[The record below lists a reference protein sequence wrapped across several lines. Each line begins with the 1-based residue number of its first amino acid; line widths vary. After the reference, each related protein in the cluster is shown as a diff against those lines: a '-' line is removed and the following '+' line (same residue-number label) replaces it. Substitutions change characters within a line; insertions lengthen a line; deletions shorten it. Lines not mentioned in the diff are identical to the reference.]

1 MPGIGTIVNAAAV
14 IAGGCVGLCLKRGLK
29 QRYQDTIMQAIG
41 RVVLFLGIA
50 GALEK
55 MFTVSGGTVASSGS
69 MLAVVSLVLG
79 AVTGE
84 FLDIERRLEQFG
96 DWLRVRL
103 HSERDP
109 MFVEGFVTTS
119 LTICVGAMAVVGAL
133 EDGIGGDP
141 SMLFTKAIL
150 DCVIVMVFAA
160 GYGKGAICSFIPVAL
175 FQGTV
180 TVLARVIEPLLTASM
195 IDAMSM
201 VGSMLIFC
209 VGVNIMFPVKL
220 KVANMLPALVFAVLY
235 VGLGF

>member
-1 MPGIGTIVNAAAV
+1 MCRIFRSG
-14 IAGGCVGLCLKRGLK
+14 
-29 QRYQDTIMQAIG
+29 
-41 RVVLFLGIA
+41 LFLGIA

>member
-1 MPGIGTIVNAAAV
+1 M
-14 IAGGCVGLCLKRGLK
+14 
-29 QRYQDTIMQAIG
+29 
-41 RVVLFLGIA
+41 
-50 GALEK
+50 
-55 MFTVSGGTVASSGS
+55 
-69 MLAVVSLVLG
+69 
-79 AVTGE
+79 
-84 FLDIERRLEQFG
+84 
-96 DWLRVRL
+96 
-103 HSERDP
+103 
-109 MFVEGFVTTS
+109 TTS

-133 EDGIGGDP
+133 EDGIGEDP

-180 TVLARVIEPLLTASM
+180 TVLARVIEPLLTAPM

-209 VGVNIMFPVKL
+209 VGVNIMFPVKI

>member
-1 MPGIGTIVNAAAV
+1 M
-14 IAGGCVGLCLKRGLK
+14 
-29 QRYQDTIMQAIG
+29 
-41 RVVLFLGIA
+41 
-50 GALEK
+50 
-55 MFTVSGGTVASSGS
+55 
-69 MLAVVSLVLG
+69 VSLVLG

-150 DCVIVMVFAA
+150 DWCHRHGVRGRATGRGHLSFTLWP
-160 GYGKGAICSFIPVAL
+160 CS
-175 FQGTV
+175 GTV
-180 TVLARVIEPLLTASM
+180 TVLARVIEPLLTVPM
-195 IDAMSM
+195 IDA
-201 VGSMLIFC
+201 C
-209 VGVNIMFPVKL
+209 PWW
-220 KVANMLPALVFAVLY
+220 APC
-235 VGLGF
+235 